1 MKIAKIATM
10 VVLAMLAGERSPA
23 NELQPNAERTVTVC
37 LEKSAIRDTMPLAR
51 MTASKM
57 FADIGVTIQWNLKP
71 DGCPAQGI
79 LLRLSRSNPH
89 DFHPGTLAYTQLD
102 EGARITIFYDRISE
116 RQDKVPV
123 RTLEAHVLAHEITHV
138 LQATRG
144 HSDRG
149 VMKAAWDDTDF
160 RNMFCKL
167 LAFTENDVDSIYR
180 GLAKRAGRHADGG
193 KSRNGHD
200 SEGIK
205 Q

>member
-1 MKIAKIATM
+1 MKITKIAM
-10 VVLAMLAGERSPA
+10 LAMLAGASARA
-23 NELQPNAERTVTVC
+23 DELQPNAERTVTVC
-37 LEKSAIRDTMPLAR
+37 LEKSAIRDTISFAR
-51 MTASKM
+51 LTASKM
-57 FADIGVTIQWNLKP
+57 FAEIGVTIQWNLKP

-79 LLRLSRSNPH
+79 LLRLSRSNPG

-102 EGARITIFYDRISE
+102 ESARITIFYGRISE
-116 RQDKVPV
+116 RNDKVPV

-149 VMKAAWDDTDF
+149 VMKAVWDDTDF

-167 LAFTENDVDSIYR
+167 LAFTENDVDMIYR
-180 GLAKRAGRHADGG
+180 GLAKRAGRDADGG
-193 KSRNGHD
+193 KSRNGHG